1 MFKRVLCLAARAH
14 RIAEQFF
21 AEKNGA
27 SQHKLMAVGNCHI
40 DSGQWNTNLFYYVTK
55 EKGIVINASI
65 AAATDFN
72 SLASFRQ
79 FLNAADLSQ
88 YLSFYW

>member
-1 MFKRVLCLAARAH
+1 
-14 RIAEQFF
+14 
-21 AEKNGA
+21 
-27 SQHKLMAVGNCHI
+27 
-40 DSGQWNTNLFYYVTK
+40 VTK

-88 YLSFYW
+88 YLSFY